1 MVPGSIA
8 AWLNPHLGHFRDVAC
23 EPTWHHGHQ
32 HLMEKHSVRR
42 TPHHRQQGP
51 CMLSEQVDKHRTR
64 NWSVLWTEHE
74 GEASPQTDFSAGIW
88 PVLQG
93 QASPEQGADPGQH
106 EQQAAP
112 NCTQENGSEPWA
124 SGTAPWSVLP
134 SLVTYQVTSLFW
146 LCLKCPQLASQLFT
160 CKVKVGRLLASSAP
174 LVASGIL
181 LFQWL
186 LRFFLTTASLWIPSL
201 LSTIPMLS
209 FSTGG
214 ALQDFQSFI

>member
-1 MVPGSIA
+1 MVPGSTV
-8 AWLNPHLGHFRDVAC
+8 AWVNPHLGNFRDVAC
-23 EPTWHHGHQ
+23 EPTCHHGHQ

-42 TPHHRQQGP
+42 TQHHCQQGP
-51 CMLSEQVDKHRTR
+51 CMFSEQVNKHRTR
-64 NWSVLWTEHE
+64 NWSVLWAKHE
-74 GEASPQTDFSAGIW
+74 GQASPQTDFSAGIW

-112 NCTQENGSEPWA
+112 NCTQENGSEPRA
-124 SGTAPWSVLP
+124 KGNCPLVGLALTCHIPGNFSLLTLP
-134 SLVTYQVTSLFW
+134 EMSPTGIPFTS
-146 LCLKCPQLASQLFT
+146 
-160 CKVKVGRLLASSAP
+160 KVKSGRLPTSSAP

-186 LRFFLTTASLWIPSL
+186 LRFFLTTASLWIPFL
-201 LSTIPMLS
+201 LSAIPMLS

-214 ALQDFQSFI
+214 ALQDFPSFI